1 MEHFNLLDRT
11 KSIRSTCNITDK
23 NDMEINVNIS
33 VKCVQITLHL
43 HVKI

>member
-11 KSIRSTCNITDK
+11 KSIHSNITDK
-23 NDMEINVNIS
+23 KDNEINVNIS